1 MATNPRSKQSIVPQ
15 FLADDTEWKR
25 KVGAWILEAN
35 QGNLNNT
42 AVVTLTANAGSTTV
56 TERRAGEF
64 SFIGFMPTTAN
75 AAAELGNGTL
85 YVSAQGKQTFTITH
99 ANNAQADRTFTYCI
113 LG

>member
-1 MATNPRSKQSIVPQ
+1 MATNAKSKISIPP
-15 FLADDTEWKR
+15 FLFDDPEWKR
-25 KVGAWILEAN
+25 KVSAWILEAN

-42 AVVTLTANAGSTTV
+42 GTITLTANAASTTV

-64 SFIGFMPTTAN
+64 SYIGFMPTTAN

-99 ANNAQADRTFTYCI
+99 ANNAQANRTFTYCI